1 MPLSTGPR
9 DLVPKVLVELLS
21 NPEHMADTENKFIHL
36 ASYTTT
42 QNEVLEAVEKRM
54 GKKFEVLQLRSD
66 EVLPKAAEDA
76 KRGLNW
82 GMGAQVQATLFNRDS
97 SGESIG
103 DFRPVGI
110 WNDRLSLPKSDLEE
124 DLKDPLAGN
133 WRGVVH
139 WQGES
144 IPDYSV

>member
-1 MPLSTGPR
+1 
-9 DLVPKVLVELLS
+9 
-21 NPEHMADTENKFIHL
+21 MADTENKFIHL

-42 QNEVLEAVEKRM
+42 HNEVLKVIEKLM
-54 GKKFEVLQLRSD
+54 GNKFEVLQLRSE
-66 EVLPKAAEDA
+66 EVLPQAVADAEN
-76 KRGLNW
+76 GLNW
-82 GMGAQVQATLFNRDS
+82 GMGAQVQATLFDRDLD
-97 SGESIG
+97 GEARG

-110 WNDRLSLPKSDLEE
+110 WNDRLGLPKSDLEQ
-124 DLKDPLAGN
+124 DLKGPLAGN